1 MKKFSVKLASLALFL
16 TVGAA
21 IGMEAPQKLIIRNI
35 AWGYAANQKG
45 WDYYAIKVAIN
56 DSTQWVPENGLE
68 GGATIEVGNL
78 HNVNQIK
85 VRRSGAGSSWIPS
98 ALGESYITQQELDEI
113 KQEANDNIGKDLVL
127 AIGATTTGFGLYA
140 HYWLPSGNNGK
151 ENLPKTSALP
161 EDMQIILNFLQG
173 SKSSST
179 SEKTKDAINQIVKRD
194 NTRDK
199 RFQKRLAE
207 VIQLYTTDKNFEY
220 NVNKILVDLKRLRT
234 LPRK

>member
-78 HNVNQIK
+78 HNVNQVK

-113 KQEANDNIGKDLVL
+113 KQEANENIGKDLVL

-140 HYWLPSGNNGK
+140 HYWLPSSINK
-151 ENLPKTSALP
+151 EENLPRDSDLP
-161 EDMQIILNFLQG
+161 EEMQIILNFLQT
-173 SKSSST
+173 KSSSA
-179 SEKTKDAINQIVKRD
+179 SEKTKDAINQILKRD

-207 VIQLYTTDKNFEY
+207 VIQLYTTEKNFES